1 MKAKERA
8 CARDLRRDGWS
19 VREITKRLGCSK
31 SSISHWVQDIP
42 LTPEQVNRLESNQA
56 RGRALAANHPN
67 GPKAVWGR
75 IRRELIVAAKAEIP
89 TTCSLE
95 VLRVIGTALYWAEG
109 FKRTRSVAN
118 FSNSDPAMIAL
129 MMRFFRDVCHVQ
141 EQKFRGVVNIHPHLD
156 ADRAKEFWSR
166 VSGIPLSQFHK
177 TQIAV
182 SRASQGK
189 KDTLPLGTF
198 RIVVADVRLKSRIDG
213 WIEGVTSWIGAEG
226 RIAQSVEH
234 SAYIRGVT
242 GSSPVSP
249 TIRSDSPVD
258 ELSTVS

>member
-1 MKAKERA
+1 
-8 CARDLRRDGWS
+8 
-19 VREITKRLGCSK
+19 
-31 SSISHWVQDIP
+31 
-42 LTPEQVNRLESNQA
+42 
-56 RGRALAANHPN
+56 
-67 GPKAVWGR
+67 
-75 IRRELIVAAKAEIP
+75 
-89 TTCSLE
+89 
-95 VLRVIGTALYWAEG
+95 
-109 FKRTRSVAN
+109 
-118 FSNSDPAMIAL
+118 

-141 EQKFRGVVNIHPHLD
+141 EQQVRGVVNIHPHLD

-198 RIVVADVRLKSRIDG
+198 RIVIADVRLKSRIDG
-213 WIEGVTSWIGAEG
+213 WIEGLTFWIGAEG

-234 SAYIRGVT
+234 SAYIREVT

-249 TIRSDSPVD
+249 TIHIGSPVG